1 MSHFQHHKTITVQ
14 SVNLRDLMTLSV
26 FMLQSDKVEMWWNRK
41 GTGALVM
48 ASMEVDKTGSS
59 YYGKQSLHFVS
70 VKGDTVNVPLSEYL
84 NWHVR
89 NYNSGDRVYQN
100 SC

>member
-1 MSHFQHHKTITVQ
+1 MYTV
-14 SVNLRDLMTLSV
+14 SVV
-26 FMLQSDKVEMWWNRK
+26 KSDKVEMWWNRK

-70 VKGDTVNVPLSEYL
+70 VKGDTAMVLLSEY
-84 NWHVR
+84 
-89 NYNSGDRVYQN
+89 
-100 SC
+100 